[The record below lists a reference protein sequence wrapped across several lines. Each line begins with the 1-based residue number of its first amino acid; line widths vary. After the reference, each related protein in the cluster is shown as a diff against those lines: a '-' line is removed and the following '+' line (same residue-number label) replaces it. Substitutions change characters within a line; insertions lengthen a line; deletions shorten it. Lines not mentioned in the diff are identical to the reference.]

1 MQNLLSQ
8 AYDLLKSDE
17 RLLSTEWDLLKN
29 KIQELAYKL
38 DEKLIEMLLSHPT
51 MKEKFFVSIK
61 DIVVFDQKKFVQFI
75 NNKQFLPDSYTAFK
89 NKIGL
94 TDSRD
99 QFVSESNDVVLDR
112 PYKDCVL
119 AGGQDKEDAKRDEIF
134 YNEVLWSDQIDR
146 LLDTKVFTNFK
157 RYTVDGE
164 QKVEGFTRD
173 ENNLIKDNLII
184 KGNNLIT
191 LHSINKQ
198 FSGGINLIYIDP
210 PYNTEWDANTF
221 AYNNTF
227 NHSTRLTFMKNRL
240 EIAKDLLHKDWFIAI
255 AIDHAELLYLWV
267 IADQIFGRSNRIW
280 IVSVLHN
287 PEWRQNA
294 KYFTATNEFLLVYRK
309 SENCV
314 FNKVFLQ
321 ENLKDS
327 IDIDSIFDKKDE
339 KWIYKE
345 EPFIRLWWWDAS
357 LRINKPSGYY
367 PIYVSKDFSDI
378 SLEKKIWYSEVFPI
392 TDAWQE
398 RTWKIIKDSII
409 LKVAQWDI
417 FAKYNKKWEVQI
429 YEKYRIDKWSPI
441 TTMRIN
447 KKYNAKKYGTNLL
460 QDFFWEKLFSYPKS
474 LHSVL
479 DVLKIM
485 TTENDIILDFFWWS
499 GTTAHAVL
507 ELNKDDWW
515 NRRFILTEQMDY
527 INTVTVPRVQK
538 VIENN
543 ENGEFIYMEIAQNNE
558 KLIQAIHNAEHS
570 QELISL
576 YHQLKESSFINYKID
591 IKTIDANISE
601 FENLSVQDMKRFLS
615 ELIDKNALYINYSEI
630 NDESY
635 AISEE
640 DKALN
645 KKFYQ

>member
-8 AYDLLKSDE
+8 AYDLLKQDE

-38 DEKLIEMLLSHPT
+38 DEKLIGILLSDAI

-61 DIVVFDQKKFVQFI
+61 DVVVFDQKKFVQFI
-75 NNKQFLPDSYTAFK
+75 NNKEFLPDSYTAFK

-112 PYKDCVL
+112 PYKDCIL
-119 AGGQDKEDAKRDEIF
+119 AGGQDKEDARRDEIF
-134 YNEVLWSDQIDR
+134 YNEILWSDQIDR
-146 LLDTKVFTNFK
+146 LLDPKVFTNFK
-157 RYTVDGE
+157 KYTVDGE
-164 QKVEGFTRD
+164 QKVQDFTRD

-191 LHSINKQ
+191 LNSINKH
-198 FSGGINLIYIDP
+198 FAWSVKLVYADP
-210 PYNTEWDANTF
+210 PYNTWWSADVF
-221 AYNNTF
+221 KYNNTF
-227 NHSTRLTFMKNRL
+227 KHSTWLTFMKNRL
-240 EIAKDLLHKDWFIAI
+240 EVAREILSEDWFLALT
-255 AIDHAELLYLWV
+255 IDHEELFYLWTLT
-267 IADQIFGRSNRIW
+267 DQIFGKDNRVW
-280 IVSVLHN
+280 IVTVYIN
-287 PEWRQNA
+287 PKGRQHEKFFSA
-294 KYFTATNEFLLVYRK
+294 STEYMLVYAK
-309 SENCV
+309 NIKEAE
-314 FNKVFLQ
+314 FNKVT
-321 ENLKDS
+321 
-327 IDIDSIFDKKDE
+327 IDDE
-339 KWIYKE
+339 KRDSFRFSDDQWNYRLE
-345 EPFIRLWWWDAS
+345 QFIRARTNT
-357 LRINKPSGYY
+357 LRVNKPNFWY
-367 PIYVSKDFSDI
+367 PIYVSPDLLTISDQ
-378 SLEKKIWYSEVFPI
+378 KYDWYIEIFPV
-392 TDAWQE
+392 QNNKE
-398 RTWKIIKDSII
+398 FTWKTNKETFIKRNNDWYFIAERNI
-409 LKVAQWDI
+409 DGTI
-417 FAKYNKKWEVQI
+417 QI
-429 YEKYRIDKWSPI
+429 VHKYREQQVFKNIWLD
-441 TTMRIN
+441 
-447 KKYNAKKYGTNLL
+447 KKYFSEFNGTNVVKKLL
-460 QDFFWEKLFSYPKS
+460 WNNVFSYPKS
-474 LHSVL
+474 LYAVK
-479 DVLKIM
+479 DTIKIM
-485 TTENDIILDFFWWS
+485 TSDDDIILDFFGWS

-527 INTVTVPRVQK
+527 INTVTVPRVKK

-601 FENLSVQDMKRFLS
+601 FENLSLEDMKRFLS

-630 NDESY
+630 NDASY

>member
-8 AYDLLKSDE
+8 AYDLLKQDE

-38 DEKLIEMLLSHPT
+38 DEKLIGILLSDAI

-61 DIVVFDQKKFVQFI
+61 DVVVFDQKKFVQFI
-75 NNKQFLPDSYTAFK
+75 NNKEFLPDSYTAFK

-112 PYKDCVL
+112 PYKDCIL

-134 YNEVLWSDQIDR
+134 YNEILWSDQIDR
-146 LLDTKVFTNFK
+146 LLDPKVFTNFK
-157 RYTVDGE
+157 KYTVDGE
-164 QKVEGFTRD
+164 QKVQDFTRD

-191 LHSINKQ
+191 LNSINKH
-198 FSGGINLIYIDP
+198 FAWSVKLVYADP
-210 PYNTEWDANTF
+210 PYNTWWSADVF
-221 AYNNTF
+221 KYNNTF
-227 NHSTRLTFMKNRL
+227 KHSTWLTFMKNRL
-240 EIAKDLLHKDWFIAI
+240 EVAREILSEDWFLALT
-255 AIDHAELLYLWV
+255 IDHEELFYLWTLT
-267 IADQIFGRSNRIW
+267 DQIFGKDNRVW
-280 IVSVLHN
+280 IVTVYIN
-287 PEWRQNA
+287 PKGRQHEKFFSA
-294 KYFTATNEFLLVYRK
+294 STEYMLVYAK
-309 SENCV
+309 NIKEAE
-314 FNKVFLQ
+314 FNKVT
-321 ENLKDS
+321 
-327 IDIDSIFDKKDE
+327 IDDE
-339 KWIYKE
+339 KRDSFRFSDDQWNYRLE
-345 EPFIRLWWWDAS
+345 QFIRARTNT
-357 LRINKPSGYY
+357 LRVNKPNFWY
-367 PIYVSKDFSDI
+367 PIYVSPDLLTISDQ
-378 SLEKKIWYSEVFPI
+378 KYDWYIEIFPV
-392 TDAWQE
+392 QNNKE
-398 RTWKIIKDSII
+398 FTWKTNKETFIKRNNDWYFIAERNI
-409 LKVAQWDI
+409 DGTI
-417 FAKYNKKWEVQI
+417 QI
-429 YEKYRIDKWSPI
+429 VHKYREQQVFKNIWLD
-441 TTMRIN
+441 
-447 KKYNAKKYGTNLL
+447 KKYFSEFNGTNVVKKLL
-460 QDFFWEKLFSYPKS
+460 WNNVFSYPKS
-474 LHSVL
+474 LYAVK
-479 DVLKIM
+479 DTIKIM
-485 TTENDIILDFFWWS
+485 TSDDDIILDFFGWS

-576 YHQLKESSFINYKID
+576 YYQLKESSFINYKID

-601 FENLSVQDMKRFLS
+601 FENLSLEDMKRFLS

-630 NDESY
+630 NDASY
-635 AISEE
+635 SISEE